1 MRSSGAGTTELLSLA
16 LTLNLPSCHVFLSAL
31 LSYSL
36 FKRLVIIYDCIAPI
50 YLVEG
55 QQLVPLRVLELHDV
69 EDALDLGGHALV
81 DDLLNEEKNW
91 E

>member
-1 MRSSGAGTTELLSLA
+1 M
-16 LTLNLPSCHVFLSAL
+16 
-31 LSYSL
+31 
-36 FKRLVIIYDCIAPI
+36 IIYDCIAPI

-55 QQLVPLRVLELHDV
+55 QQLVPLRVLKLHDV